1 MGLYTFTVVE
11 IEGRSRTE
19 AILRHFNLLQGFRN
33 SDILKI
39 AALLCF
45 ERDQTFSVC
54 RGIMCNVSTNVQP
67 HF

>member
-45 ERDQTFSVC
+45 KRDQTFFC
-54 RGIMCNVSTNVQP
+54 L
-67 HF
+67 